1 MRVSDYD
8 IRAVFDG
15 SDVPQVNRRPRA
27 EPYRRVQQFLDVPPE
42 RRVGGSKADQ
52 VSRTEVSGRKDD
64 RGPVR
69 GRDDFFR
76 REPVRSH
83 LFRIHSDDDAA
94 LIASKRRGRGDAGE
108 GGEDRPHAVEGD
120 VLHLARASVGARQH
134 ELRHGNAAGVVAHD
148 EGRDRARRHES
159 PGAIHIPD
167 DLRHRLAHVGVGMED
182 QLHERDALDIF
193 RFDVLDAG
201 DVKEVVLVI
210 VGQIALHL

>member
-1 MRVSDYD
+1 
-8 IRAVFDG
+8 
-15 SDVPQVNRRPRA
+15 
-27 EPYRRVQQFLDVPPE
+27 
-42 RRVGGSKADQ
+42 
-52 VSRTEVSGRKDD
+52 RKDD

-134 ELRHGNAAGVVAHD
+134 ELRHGNAAGVVRMMKGGTA
-148 EGRDRARRHES
+148 
-159 PGAIHIPD
+159 PGGMKALERFTYPTTSAIAWLMSVSGWKTSFMSETPW
-167 DLRHRLAHVGVGMED
+167 M
-182 QLHERDALDIF
+182 F
-193 RFDVLDAG
+193 FDSTCSMPVM
-201 DVKEVVLVI
+201 
-210 VGQIALHL
+210 